1 MKFNS
6 RRGSIVLKSNDKP
19 DRPFLSKLWENFE
32 FWVSAR
38 VADNCMTW
46 PKGGFHG
53 DSEMPIETE
62 T

>member
-1 MKFNS
+1 MTNLNGHFVSKF
-6 RRGSIVLKSNDKP
+6 
-19 DRPFLSKLWENFE
+19 WENFE

-38 VADNCMTW
+38 VAENCMTW